1 MTKKTFISEL
11 ANRTGITNEQAATVN
26 DIFESNFVFKKKN
39 YEKII
44 AQIGEKLGFDEV
56 KSKEIYDAGYDL
68 IGDSIVNKIKHPFGS
83 QDK

>member
-39 YEKII
+39 SEKII
-44 AQIGEKLGFDEV
+44 AQIGEKLGFDEA
-56 KSKEIYDAGYDL
+56 KSKEIYDEGYDF